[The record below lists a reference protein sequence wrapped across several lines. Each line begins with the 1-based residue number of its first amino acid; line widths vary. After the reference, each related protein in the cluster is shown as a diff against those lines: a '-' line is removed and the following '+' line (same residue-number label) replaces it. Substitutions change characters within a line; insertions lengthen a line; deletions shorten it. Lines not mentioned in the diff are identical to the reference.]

1 MIGHYTVRNDK
12 RIRVIIDTD
21 AGCEA
26 DDPFAIAQAL
36 LTPKFIVKAICA
48 EHFAESGSMER
59 SMDVATRVRNLVGSD
74 VPVLR
79 GCDGPIDGPDET
91 HPPLSE
97 AAAFITDEA
106 LREDDHPLFVLCL
119 GAITNVA
126 EALRARPDIVR
137 RMTVVWIGTQNA
149 DPNREPIREFNA
161 GNDITA
167 GNEVLASG
175 VKMWLIPL
183 SVYSTMNVSIP
194 ELDMQVRPCGELGRW
209 LFQQLVNY
217 NNSDAAAWTCGDGW
231 SLGDCPAVAVAIKPD
246 CGRFRTVS
254 APIIGADTV
263 SRFGASRP
271 TVRLYDTVDSRFTLG
286 DLFAKLAL
294 FAQAQQ

>member
-1 MIGHYTVRNDK
+1 MIGHYTVRDDK

-59 SMDVATRVRNLVGSD
+59 SVDVATRVRDLIESD

-79 GCDGPIDGPDET
+79 GHDGPIEAPGQV

-97 AAAFITDEA
+97 AAAFIIEEA
-106 LREDDHPLFVLCL
+106 LRDDDHPLFVLCL

-126 EALRARPDIVR
+126 EALRAQPDIASH
-137 RMTVVWIGTQNA
+137 MTVVWIGTQNA
-149 DPNREPIREFNA
+149 DPDREVIREFNS

-167 GNEVLASG
+167 GNEVLSSG
-175 VKMWLIPL
+175 VAMWIIPL
-183 SVYSTMNVSIP
+183 SAYSTMNVSIA
-194 ELDMQVRPCGELGRW
+194 ELDMRVRPCGELGRW
-209 LFQQLVNY
+209 LFQQLVDY
-217 NNSDAAAWTCGDGW
+217 NNSDAAAWTYGDGW
-231 SLGDCPAVAVAIKPD
+231 SLGDCPAVAAAIKPD
-246 CGRFRTVS
+246 CGRFRTVP

-263 SRFGASRP
+263 SRFDASRP

>member
-36 LTPKFIVKAICA
+36 LTPKFIVRAICA
-48 EHFAESGSMER
+48 EHFAEPGSMER
-59 SMDVATRVRNLVGSD
+59 SANVAVHVRDLIGSD
-74 VPVLR
+74 VPVMR
-79 GCDGPIDGPDET
+79 GHDGPIGSPSEMC
-91 HPPLSE
+91 PPLSE
-97 AAAFITDEA
+97 AAAFIIDEA

-126 EALRARPDIVR
+126 EALRVRPDIAR

-149 DPNREPIREFNA
+149 DPEREAIREFNA

-167 GNEVLASG
+167 GNEVLSSG
-175 VKMWLIPL
+175 VAMWIIPL
-183 SVYSTMNVSIP
+183 SAYSTMNVSIA
-194 ELDMQVRPCGELGRW
+194 ELDMRVRPCGELGRW
-209 LFQQLVNY
+209 LFQQLVDY
-217 NNSDAAAWTCGDGW
+217 NNSDVAAWTCGDGW

-263 SRFGASRP
+263 SRFDASRP
-271 TVRLYDTVDSRFTLG
+271 TVRLYGTVDSRFTLG

>member
-79 GCDGPIDGPDET
+79 GCDGPIDGPDEA

-246 CGRFRTVS
+246 CGRFRTVP
-254 APIIGADTV
+254 APVIGPDTV
-263 SRFGASRP
+263 SRFDASRP
-271 TVRLYDTVDSRFTLG
+271 MVRLYDTVDSRFTLG

>member
-1 MIGHYTVRNDK
+1 MTFHFTVRDDK
-12 RIRVIIDTD
+12 QIRIIIDTD
-21 AGCEA
+21 ADCEA

-36 LTPKFIVKAICA
+36 LTPKFMVKAICA

-59 SMDVATRVRNLVGSD
+59 SVDVATRVRDLIESD

-79 GCDGPIDGPDET
+79 GHDGPIEAPGQV

-97 AAAFITDEA
+97 AAAFIIEEA
-106 LREDDHPLFVLCL
+106 LREDNHPLFVLCL

-126 EALRARPDIVR
+126 EALRAQPDIASH
-137 RMTVVWIGTQNA
+137 MTVVWIGTQNA
-149 DPNREPIREFNA
+149 DPDREVIREFNS

-167 GNEVLASG
+167 GNEVLSSG
-175 VKMWLIPL
+175 VAMWIIPL
-183 SVYSTMNVSIP
+183 SVYSTMNVSIA
-194 ELDMQVRPCGELGRW
+194 ELDMRVRPCGELGRW
-209 LFQQLVNY
+209 LFQQLVDY
-217 NNSDAAAWTCGDGW
+217 NNSDVAAWTCGDGW

-263 SRFGASRP
+263 SRFDASRP

>member
-1 MIGHYTVRNDK
+1 MIGHYTVRDDK

-79 GCDGPIDGPDET
+79 GCDGPIDGPDEA
-91 HPPLSE
+91 HPSLSE

-137 RMTVVWIGTQNA
+137 RMTVIWIGTQNA

-217 NNSDAAAWTCGDGW
+217 NNSDVAAWTCGDGW

-263 SRFGASRP
+263 SRFDASRP